1 MSDPDIPSRP
11 DGERPR
17 FLPAL
22 DYIPDEMQEDAPI
35 GDPEDDTS
43 PQGQR
48 GRDRFRSGLRVPLAA
63 LGFLGAVALVG
74 LLIARGDVSAQKA
87 PDAPASAAASGVSPI
102 PAGEAYSFKQ
112 LDIHPDRMHGQYFA
126 GAFLTSGTPEAGGEG
141 DMMSD
146 FRWRLEMF
154 RKAYGVDDNFTIR
167 AYDGRTGRELDSVT
181 LTGLRNA
188 YRASG
193 SVNWDEVNRAR
204 RSATTELRKKWQAAG
219 IPRKDIT
226 IRWGYKDNSLEA
238 RGRDDHFVEYEAQL
252 ARRLGLSLLTTE
264 IGTVETFNQDHLIS
278 SAGARSRY
286 QMMPDIL
293 SMFNVERYNVPLAGG
308 GSVAVAEE
316 LHPLLSMEPALMLVR
331 AYSNAVGH
339 ELPGISAYH
348 AGVANIHKLYREY
361 LRANPLAVR
370 SNLHVS
376 DAYMW
381 GITDGFE
388 KVDAVSSFGPHSR
401 IYVLKAYGAL
411 RATETQVIE
420 PGVTA
425 RVERVQIRPG
435 ESVTLER
442 ILSALESVDGRLN
455 WSYADGDSPYE
466 RFRQL
471 NPHIKLPMAPG
482 ASGVP
487 ARGNLVLS
495 AAAGDEP
502 IRFFLPA
509 GAVDAMKRTGLDVI
523 GEFTSFDEDTFVLDP
538 SEITPTDRE
547 YAALVED
554 IGQFGFTRTNKA
566 RLETLYSSMRALARQ
581 NPDSRYRQTQS
592 KIIGIHRM
600 FWRTDAF
607 ESLLSTRENLLSIN
621 PLDLRNDSLASG
633 PLPAPIF

>member
-1 MSDPDIPSRP
+1 
-11 DGERPR
+11 
-17 FLPAL
+17 
-22 DYIPDEMQEDAPI
+22 MQEETAV

-43 PQGQR
+43 PQGRR
-48 GRDRFRSGLRVPLAA
+48 GRDLFRSGLRIPLAA
-63 LGFLGAVALVG
+63 LAFLGAVALVG
-74 LLIARGDVSAQKA
+74 TLVARGDVAAQKA
-87 PDAPASAAASGVSPI
+87 PDSPASAAAPAAPPI
-102 PAGEAYSFKQ
+102 AAGEAYAFRQ
-112 LDIHPDRMHGQYFA
+112 LDIHPDRMHGKYFA
-126 GAFLTSGTPEAGGEG
+126 GAFLTDASPEAAAEG

-167 AYDGRTGRELDSVT
+167 AYDGRNGRELDAVT
-181 LTGLRNA
+181 LTGMRNA

-204 RSATTELRKKWQAAG
+204 RTATTELRQKLQAAG
-219 IPRKDIT
+219 IPRKDIV

-238 RGRDDHFVEYEAQL
+238 RSRDNHFVEYEAQL

-308 GSVAVAEE
+308 GSVGVAEE

-411 RATETQVIE
+411 RATEDQVIDPSE
-420 PGVTA
+420 TA
-425 RVERVQIRPG
+425 RVERVQVRAG
-435 ESVTLER
+435 ERVTLER
-442 ILSALESVDGRLN
+442 ILAALESVDQRLD
-455 WSYADGDSPYE
+455 WSYADGDTAYE

-482 ASGVP
+482 TSGVP
-487 ARGNLVLS
+487 DRGNLVLTS
-495 AAAGDEP
+495 AAGGEP

-509 GAVDAMKRTGLDVI
+509 GAVEAMKRTGLDVI
-523 GEFTSFDEDTFVLDP
+523 GEMTSFDEDTFVLDP
-538 SEITPTDRE
+538 SEVTPTDRE
-547 YAALVED
+547 YQALVDD
-554 IGQFGFTRTNKA
+554 IGQFGFTRANKA
-566 RLETLYSSMRALARQ
+566 RLETLYSSMNALARQ

-600 FWRTDAF
+600 FWRTSAF
-607 ESLLSTRENLLSIN
+607 ESLVSTRENLLSIN